1 MHVLF
6 VGSIF
11 ASVASSQRLLCITR
25 SIILYKESKDF
36 RRICFSIRKLC
47 ISTFFES
54 YYITRKEHFPYDW
67 CSVVNSNCSCS
78 ILSSVFSI
86 ILSVLWCYQ
95 CHVALQ
101 ISIFFFFFFVRWRDF
116 SSIYPCYNV
125 SLYSELRI
133 LWIIRT
139 FNILKNDG
147 TPKRR
152 TNLLRNVT
160 LSLATVKIRTF
171 RTRSA
176 TGVLIC

>member
-101 ISIFFFFFFVRWRDF
+101 ISIFFFFFSLGDAISAAFIHATTCLSIQSYVYYGLYVLLIFWRMMELPNDER
-116 SSIYPCYNV
+116 IYY
-125 SLYSELRI
+125 
-133 LWIIRT
+133 
-139 FNILKNDG
+139 
-147 TPKRR
+147 
-152 TNLLRNVT
+152 
-160 LSLATVKIRTF
+160 AT
-171 RTRSA
+171 
-176 TGVLIC
+176 